1 MCSVGLNTADEKPF
15 SVQFIAEGHQQFFLT
30 NKSNVPYTS
39 LVETRPLSAV
49 LCPDNQ
55 AAHLEAPGVVFPKAP
70 WAPASII
77 SFSNL
82 YRHGTYRGSIG
93 MAPDYWSLLVVGFV
107 TGGVWDLIHLD
118 LHIHLCW
125 LFITTPYILPLHSV
139 LLFHTSPVSPQALTW
154 AELSCEDSS
163 RCYLCVI
170 LSTVS

>member
-15 SVQFIAEGHQQFFLT
+15 GVQFIAEGHQQFFLT

-82 YRHGTYRGSIG
+82 YRHGTR
-93 MAPDYWSLLVVGFV
+93 LLVSACGRICDWGSVGFNSLGS
-107 TGGVWDLIHLD
+107 THPPLLA
-118 LHIHLCW
+118 LH
-125 LFITTPYILPLHSV
+125 TTPYILPLHSV